1 MLASSLAVSRPP
13 DAADDVF
20 VGGAGGG
27 NVGNGVVEVRLL
39 VESCGLAFM
48 SSSVATIRLSPL
60 CISNGVPIKCRS
72 LMCNCSGSCLCAAVG
87 IAEAVV
93 ARTTAAA
100 ASVVVDII
108 ADTTLG
114 YDDVVV
120 IVVDVI
126 VVVAAVA
133 VVMVSLT
140 VGVLPISFSSLSC
153 RCCLPE
159 VHPTDNRNRKTQS
172 QHKHIHIHIFGKS

>member
-13 DAADDVF
+13 AAADDVF
-20 VGGAGGG
+20 VGDGGGG

-93 ARTTAAA
+93 ARTTATAA

-120 IVVDVI
+120 VDDI

-153 RCCLPE
+153 RCGLPE

>member
-20 VGGAGGG
+20 VGDGGGG

-114 YDDVVV
+114 YDDV
-120 IVVDVI
+120 DAI
-126 VVVAAVA
+126 VVVSAVA

-153 RCCLPE
+153 RCGLPE